1 VFCIIKCFDQEF
13 QRRQLSIQDQTYVKT
28 YFVVLNSAQAVSIL
42 PPHAAMLE
50 SYDVVKFFDK
60 LRHHDDASKTR
71 NEDGTFADFGP
82 PVFPTI
88 PTNIFDF
95 SIGKGAIHSNYFT
108 TPATFHPSLGQKDRI
123 MEHHSQ
129 WSIQHLHD
137 AVSLFEIDEDKK
149 KWLDAVVPIDRPTKD
164 AEYAKKQESAKNL
177 SHMARVGADRLNRMK
192 LHFAKV
198 RDFHA
203 YKIEAELKDALAA
216 AKCAYYAALA
226 ARHAQVYANAANILT
241 KILAWQAA
249 GYSAALVSQHAACA
263 AYFCAMVAHRAVFP
277 SLRLVPRIFSI
288 IDKSVA
294 FFVNNLTILGDWKAS
309 DRPAV
314 QIRTWTKEPTAK
326 LGKLRFG
333 NAFTCNKRAYGF
345 KAEFSIPHVKRL
357 IEYAITNDG
366 QHT

>member
-1 VFCIIKCFDQEF
+1 
-13 QRRQLSIQDQTYVKT
+13 
-28 YFVVLNSAQAVSIL
+28 
-42 PPHAAMLE
+42 
-50 SYDVVKFFDK
+50 

-71 NEDGTFADFGP
+71 NEDGTSADFGP

-88 PTNIFDF
+88 PTNIFGF

-108 TPATFHPSLGQKDRI
+108 TPATFHPSLGHKNKI

-129 WSIQHLHD
+129 WTIKHLHD

-149 KWLDAVVPIDRPTKD
+149 NGLMLLCLSTDLPRMWSMLRN
-164 AEYAKKQESAKNL
+164 KKQPRIC
-177 SHMARVGADRLNRMK
+177 HIWADRLHQMK
-192 LHFAKV
+192 LHFENV

-203 YKIEAELKDALAA
+203 DKIETELKDALAT
-216 AKCAYYAALA
+216 AKCAYYATLA
-226 ARHAQVYANAANILT
+226 ARHAQVYANAANVLT
-241 KILAWQAA
+241 KILAWKADA

-277 SLRLVPRIFSI
+277 SLGLVPRIFSI
-288 IDKSVA
+288 IFKSVA
-294 FFVNNLTILGDWKAS
+294 FFVNNLTILCDWKAS

-357 IEYAITNDG
+357 TEHAITNNLVAVG
-366 QHT
+366 GLVYLMIRGIFQGGRWSSLYSPRSSFATSKMTTCPSFISRFLKTIKRIGKI